1 MAKNTPEKIVP
12 SVSIDLA
19 EHEARIEKL
28 PANETGNA
36 GQVTLRISSRKKGG
50 GSARPLTLSEEQL
63 IELLYKASVSGVI
76 SNSFIGKLREKIEI

>member
-1 MAKNTPEKIVP
+1 MAKRIPENIVA

-19 EHEARIEKL
+19 DHEARIEKL
-28 PANETGNA
+28 PVAETGKA
-36 GQVTLRISSRKKGG
+36 EQATLRISGRKKDG
-50 GSARPLTLSEEQL
+50 GSAEPLTLSEEQL